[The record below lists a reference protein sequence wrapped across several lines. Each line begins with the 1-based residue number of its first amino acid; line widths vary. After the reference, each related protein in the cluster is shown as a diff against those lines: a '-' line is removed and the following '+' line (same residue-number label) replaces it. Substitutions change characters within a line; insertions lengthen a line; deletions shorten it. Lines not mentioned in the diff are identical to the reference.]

1 MAKPVIPVV
10 DDDPAGLDASA
21 SVIDVSGPTRRFGA
35 TTALASVSLSLPRGA
50 VYGLVGA
57 NGAGKTTL
65 IKHILGLLRA
75 ESGSVRVFGLD
86 PVADPVGVLSRIG
99 YLSEENDLPGWMR
112 VDELM
117 RYSRAFYPAWDDG
130 YAEEL
135 RQRFA
140 LDSTAKIK
148 NLSKGQKARAGLLI
162 ALAYRPELL
171 VLDEPSSG
179 LDPIVRRDILG
190 AVIRTIADEGR
201 TVLFSSHLLE
211 EVEQVADHVTM
222 ISRGKIALSA
232 PLDAIKESHRCVTVR
247 FAESR
252 PQPPAVAGVLRWDG
266 GDGSGQEWTAVV
278 RGGSGELHAA
288 VTGLNGGARIVAE
301 RVPSLDE
308 IFVAHVGTAAAPAPD
323 A

>member
-1 MAKPVIPVV
+1 VSEAVINISE
-10 DDDPAGLDASA
+10 L
-21 SVIDVSGPTRRFGA
+21 TRRFGA
-35 TTALASVSLSLPRGA
+35 KTALASVNVSMSRGA

-86 PVADPVGVLSRIG
+86 PIADPVAVLSRIG

-112 VDELM
+112 VDELI
-117 RYSRAFYPAWDDG
+117 RYSRAFYPAWDDA

-135 RQRFA
+135 RRTFA
-140 LDSTAKIK
+140 LDPTTKVK
-148 NLSKGQKARAGLLI
+148 NLSKGQKARAGLLV

-222 ISRGKIALSA
+222 IRQGRIVLSA
-232 PLDAIKESHRCVTVR
+232 PLDEIRGSHRRLTVR
-247 FAESR
+247 FAEPR
-252 PQPPAVAGVLRWDG
+252 PHPPAADGVLRWDG
-266 GDGSGQEWTAVV
+266 GGQEWTAVV
-278 RGGSGELHAA
+278 RGASAGLQA
-288 VTGLNGGARIVAE
+288 VVAGWGASIVAE
-301 RVPSLDE
+301 RAPSLDE
-308 IFVAHVGTAAAPAPD
+308 IFVAHVGSAAEA
-323 A
+323 

>member
-1 MAKPVIPVV
+1 MSLV
-10 DDDPAGLDASA
+10 SE
-21 SVIDVSGPTRRFGA
+21 SVISVSELTRRFGA
-35 TTALASVSLSLPRGA
+35 TTALDSVSVSLPRGA

-86 PVADPVGVLSRIG
+86 PVGEPVAVLSRVG

-112 VDELM
+112 IDELI
-117 RYSRAFYPAWDDG
+117 RYSRAFYPAWDDA

-135 RQRFA
+135 RQTFA
-140 LDSTAKIK
+140 LEVAAKIK
-148 NLSKGQKARAGLLI
+148 TLSKGQKARVGLLI

-201 TVLFSSHLLE
+201 TVLFSSHLLA
-211 EVEQVADHVTM
+211 EVERVSDKVAM
-222 ISRGKIALSA
+222 IRAGRIVFCDE
-232 PLDAIKESHRCVTVR
+232 LDAIK
-247 FAESR
+247 
-252 PQPPAVAGVLRWDG
+252 AG
-266 GDGSGQEWTAVV
+266 
-278 RGGSGELHAA
+278 
-288 VTGLNGGARIVAE
+288 
-301 RVPSLDE
+301 
-308 IFVAHVGTAAAPAPD
+308 HV
-323 A
+323 

>member
-1 MAKPVIPVV
+1 MSVSGGDSETSPEVRCAARRSGYVIRLHAATITGATVS
-10 DDDPAGLDASA
+10 D
-21 SVIDVSGPTRRFGA
+21 SVINVSELTRRFGA
-35 TTALASVSLSLPRGA
+35 KKALDSVSLVLPRGA

-65 IKHILGLLRA
+65 IRHILGLLRA

-86 PVADPVGVLSRIG
+86 PVANPVGVLSRIG

-112 VDELM
+112 VDELL
-117 RYSRAFYPAWDDG
+117 RYSRAFYPAWDDR

-135 RQRFA
+135 RQTFA
-140 LDSTAKIK
+140 LDPTAKIK

-162 ALAYRPELL
+162 ALSYRPELL

-190 AVIRTIADEGR
+190 AVMRTIADEGG

-222 ISRGKIALSA
+222 ISNGTIVLSA
-232 PLDAIKESHRCVTVR
+232 PLDTLKESHRV
-247 FAESR
+247 
-252 PQPPAVAGVLRWDG
+252 DG
-266 GDGSGQEWTAVV
+266 
-278 RGGSGELHAA
+278 
-288 VTGLNGGARIVAE
+288 

-308 IFVAHVGTAAAPAPD
+308 IFVAHVGTAAAPASD
-323 A
+323 T

>member
-1 MAKPVIPVV
+1 MDAARLSEPVIRVT
-10 DDDPAGLDASA
+10 DL
-21 SVIDVSGPTRRFGA
+21 TRRFGA
-35 TTALASVSLSLPRGA
+35 RTALASVSLSLSRGG
-50 VYGLVGA
+50 VYGLIGA

-65 IKHILGLLRA
+65 IKHVLGLLRA

-86 PVADPVGVLSRIG
+86 PVADPVAVLSRIG

-112 VDELM
+112 VDELI
-117 RYSRAFYPAWDDG
+117 RYSRAFYPAWDDA

-135 RQRFA
+135 RRAFA
-140 LDSTAKIK
+140 LDPTAKVK
-148 NLSKGQKARAGLLI
+148 NLSKGQRARAGLLI

-222 ISRGKIALSA
+222 ISQGRILLSG
-232 PLDAIKESHRCVTVR
+232 PLAAIRESHRV
-247 FAESR
+247 
-252 PQPPAVAGVLRWDG
+252 
-266 GDGSGQEWTAVV
+266 
-278 RGGSGELHAA
+278 GEH
-288 VTGLNGGARIVAE
+288 
-301 RVPSLDE
+301 VPSLDK
-308 IFVAHVGTAAAPAPD
+308 IFVELAGRPAKPPKD
-323 A
+323 E

>member
-1 MAKPVIPVV
+1 MREPVIEISE
-10 DDDPAGLDASA
+10 L
-21 SVIDVSGPTRRFGA
+21 TRRFGA
-35 TTALASVSLSLPRGA
+35 NTALDSVSLSMPRGA

-65 IKHILGLLRA
+65 IKHVLGLLRA
-75 ESGSVRVFGLD
+75 ERGSVRVFGLD

-112 VDELM
+112 VDELL
-117 RYSRAFYPAWDDG
+117 RYSRAFYPAWDDA

-135 RQRFA
+135 RQAFA
-140 LDSTAKIK
+140 LDLAAKIK
-148 NLSKGQKARAGLLI
+148 TLSKGQRARAGLLI

-190 AVIRTIADEGR
+190 AVMRTIAEEGR

-211 EVEQVADHVTM
+211 EVEEVADHVMM
-222 ISRGKIALSA
+222 ISHGRIVLSA
-232 PLDAIKESHRCVTVR
+232 PLGAIKDAHGTLSEA
-247 FAESR
+247 F
-252 PQPPAVAGVLRWDG
+252 
-266 GDGSGQEWTAVV
+266 
-278 RGGSGELHAA
+278 
-288 VTGLNGGARIVAE
+288 I
-301 RVPSLDE
+301 
-308 IFVAHVGTAAAPAPD
+308 AHVGAAPAPG

>member
-1 MAKPVIPVV
+1 MTAAVIT
-10 DDDPAGLDASA
+10 
-21 SVIDVSGPTRRFGA
+21 VSELTRRFGA
-35 TTALASVSLSLPRGA
+35 TTALDSVNLSVPRGA

-65 IKHILGLLRA
+65 IKHLLGLLRA
-75 ESGSVRVFGLD
+75 QRGSVRVFEHD
-86 PVADPVGVLSRIG
+86 PVADPVAVLSRIG
-99 YLSEENDLPGWMR
+99 YLSEENDLPGWMS
-112 VDELM
+112 VDELI

-135 RQRFA
+135 RQTFA
-140 LDSTAKIK
+140 LDPEEKIR
-148 NLSKGQKARAGLLI
+148 NLSKGQKARAGLLV
-162 ALAYRPELL
+162 ALAHRPELL

-222 ISRGKIALSA
+222 IRQGRIALSA
-232 PLDAIKESHRCVTVR
+232 PLQTIKESHRRVTVR

-252 PQPPAVAGVLRWDG
+252 HQPPAVAGVLRWDG
-266 GDGSGQEWTAVV
+266 GGREWTAVV
-278 RGGSGELHAA
+278 HGDSFELQAAIRGGEAQ
-288 VTGLNGGARIVAE
+288 IVAE

-308 IFVAHVGTAAAPAPD
+308 IFVARVGGA
-323 A
+323 

>member
-1 MAKPVIPVV
+1 V
-10 DDDPAGLDASA
+10 SE
-21 SVIDVSGPTRRFGA
+21 SVIAVSELTRRFGA
-35 TTALASVSLSLPRGA
+35 KAALDSVSLSVPRGG

-65 IKHILGLLRA
+65 IRHILGLLRA
-75 ESGSVRVFGLD
+75 ERGSVRVFGRD
-86 PVADPVGVLSRIG
+86 PVADPVEVLSRIG
-99 YLSEENDLPGWMR
+99 YLSEENDLPAWMR
-112 VDELM
+112 VDELI
-117 RYSRAFYPAWDDG
+117 RYSAAFHRDWDDA

-135 RQRFA
+135 KQTFA
-140 LDSTAKIK
+140 LDPAAKVK
-148 NLSKGQKARAGLLI
+148 TLSKGQKARAGLLA

-222 ISRGKIALSA
+222 ISKGRIVLSA
-232 PLDAIKESHRCVTVR
+232 PLRAIKESHRCVTVR
-247 FAESR
+247 FAESQVR
-252 PQPPAVAGVLRWDG
+252 PPKVAGVLRWDG
-266 GDGSGQEWTAVV
+266 SGTEWMALCRDSHELQTA
-278 RGGSGELHAA
+278 
-288 VTGLNGGARIVAE
+288 GAQIVSE

-308 IFVAHVGTAAAPAPD
+308 IFVAHVGT
-323 A
+323 

>member
-1 MAKPVIPVV
+1 MSESVV
-10 DDDPAGLDASA
+10 EISEL
-21 SVIDVSGPTRRFGA
+21 TRRFGDN
-35 TTALASVSLSLPRGA
+35 TALSSVSLSLPRGA

-86 PVADPVGVLSRIG
+86 PVADPVAVLSRIG

-112 VDELM
+112 VDELI
-117 RYSRAFYPAWDDG
+117 RYSRAFYLGWDDA
-130 YAEEL
+130 YARALE
-135 RQRFA
+135 QSFA
-140 LDSTAKIK
+140 LDPSAKIK
-148 NLSKGQKARAGLLI
+148 TLSKGQKARLGLLV

-222 ISRGKIALSA
+222 INRGKIVLSDALEV
-232 PLDAIKESHRCVTVR
+232 IREMHRV
-247 FAESR
+247 
-252 PQPPAVAGVLRWDG
+252 DG
-266 GDGSGQEWTAVV
+266 
-278 RGGSGELHAA
+278 
-288 VTGLNGGARIVAE
+288 

-308 IFVAHVGTAAAPAPD
+308 IFVARVGMSAAAASGV
-323 A
+323 

>member
-1 MAKPVIPVV
+1 LSESVV
-10 DDDPAGLDASA
+10 N
-21 SVIDVSGPTRRFGA
+21 VSELTRRFGA
-35 TTALASVSLSLPRGA
+35 KTALASVSLSLSRGV

-75 ESGSVRVFGLD
+75 ESGSVRVFGRD
-86 PVADPVGVLSRIG
+86 PVAEPVAVLSRIG

-112 VDELM
+112 VDELI
-117 RYSRAFYPAWDDG
+117 RYSRAFYPAWDDV

-135 RQRFA
+135 RGVFA
-140 LDSTAKIK
+140 LDPTARIK
-148 NLSKGQKARAGLLI
+148 SLSRGQKARAGLLI
-162 ALAYRPELL
+162 ALAHRPELL

-211 EVEQVADHVTM
+211 EVEQVAGHVTM
-222 ISRGKIALSA
+222 IHQGTIALSA
-232 PLDAIKESHRCVTVR
+232 PLDEIKESHRCVTVR
-247 FAESR
+247 FAEPRS
-252 PQPPAVAGVLRWDG
+252 QPPSVPGVLRWDG
-266 GDGSGQEWTAVV
+266 AGREWTAVW
-278 RGGSGELHAA
+278 RDGSGELHAA
-288 VTGLNGGARIVAE
+288 VAGLEGGARIVAE
-301 RVPSLDE
+301 RVASLNE
-308 IFVAHVGTAAAPAPD
+308 IFAAHVGMAAAPARE

>member
-1 MAKPVIPVV
+1 M
-10 DDDPAGLDASA
+10 
-21 SVIDVSGPTRRFGA
+21 VSGPIIAVTELTRCFGA
-35 TTALASVSLSLPRGA
+35 NRALDSVSLSLPRGA

-86 PVADPVGVLSRIG
+86 PVADPVAVLSRIG

-112 VDELM
+112 VDELI
-117 RYSRAFYPAWDDG
+117 RYSRAFYPAWDDA
-130 YAEEL
+130 YADEL
-135 RQRFA
+135 RQTFA
-140 LDSTAKIK
+140 LDATAKIK
-148 NLSKGQKARAGLLI
+148 TLSKGQKARAGLLI

-190 AVIRTIADEGR
+190 AVMRTIADEGR

-222 ISRGKIALSA
+222 ISRGAIVLSG
-232 PLDAIKESHRCVTVR
+232 PLAAIKESHRV
-247 FAESR
+247 
-252 PQPPAVAGVLRWDG
+252 G
-266 GDGSGQEWTAVV
+266 
-278 RGGSGELHAA
+278 
-288 VTGLNGGARIVAE
+288 E

-308 IFVAHVGTAAAPAPD
+308 MFVAHVGTSTASRPEM
-323 A
+323 

>member
-1 MAKPVIPVV
+1 LLRATT
-10 DDDPAGLDASA
+10 GGSA
-21 SVIDVSGPTRRFGA
+21 VSESVIEVSDLTRRFGA

-86 PVADPVGVLSRIG
+86 PVAEPVGVLSRIG
-99 YLSEENDLPGWMR
+99 YLSEEHDLPGWMR
-112 VDELM
+112 VAELM
-117 RYSRAFYPAWDDG
+117 RYSRAFYPAWDDA

-135 RQRFA
+135 RQAFA
-140 LDSTAKIK
+140 LDASARIK
-148 NLSKGQKARAGLLI
+148 DLSKGQKARAGLLV

-190 AVIRTIADEGR
+190 AVMRTIAGEGR
-201 TVLFSSHLLE
+201 TVLFSSHLLD

-232 PLDAIKESHRCVTVR
+232 PLGAIKESFRT
-247 FAESR
+247 
-252 PQPPAVAGVLRWDG
+252 
-266 GDGSGQEWTAVV
+266 
-278 RGGSGELHAA
+278 
-288 VTGLNGGARIVAE
+288 
-301 RVPSLDE
+301 LDDA
-308 IFVAHVGTAAAPAPD
+308 FVAHVGKPAPE

>member
-1 MAKPVIPVV
+1 M
-10 DDDPAGLDASA
+10 SE
-21 SVIDVSGPTRRFGA
+21 SVIDVSELTRRFGA
-35 TTALASVSLSLPRGA
+35 RTALAAVSLSMPRGA

-86 PVADPVGVLSRIG
+86 PVADPVAVLSLIG

-112 VDELM
+112 VDELI
-117 RYSRAFYPAWDDG
+117 RYSRAFYPAWDDV

-135 RQRFA
+135 RQTFA
-140 LDSTAKIK
+140 LDPTARIR

-162 ALAYRPELL
+162 ALAYRPDLL

-222 ISRGKIALSA
+222 ISEGRIALSA
-232 PLDAIKESHRCVTVR
+232 PLDEIKESHRFVTVR
-247 FAESR
+247 FAETRSH
-252 PQPPAVAGVLRWDG
+252 PPAVAGVLHWDG
-266 GDGSGQEWTAVV
+266 GKGSGQQWTAVV
-278 RGGSGELHAA
+278 RGGSGEMRAA
-288 VTGLNGGARIVAE
+288 FAGLGDEARIVSE
-301 RVPSLDE
+301 RAPSLDE
-308 IFVAHVGTAAAPAPD
+308 IFVAHVGTATAPAPK